1 MKTSPQIH
9 WVTKIH
15 GVQLIHLQLLRLL
28 LSCRISSTQS
38 DLSRMIKQKLVAVAV
53 FNLNPA
59 VDIES
64 VRVSE
69 ETTRVSMSK
78 VYRVVFVFNL
88 RVGSDNLS
96 S

>member
-1 MKTSPQIH
+1 
-9 WVTKIH
+9 
-15 GVQLIHLQLLRLL
+15 
-28 LSCRISSTQS
+28 
-38 DLSRMIKQKLVAVAV
+38 MIKQKLVAVAV

-64 VRVSE
+64 VRVSVQ

>member
-1 MKTSPQIH
+1 
-9 WVTKIH
+9 
-15 GVQLIHLQLLRLL
+15 
-28 LSCRISSTQS
+28 
-38 DLSRMIKQKLVAVAV
+38 MIKQKLVAVAV